1 MTAPQIGTLVQYE
14 GHEGVTMAA
23 MVIMNAATYSAER
36 DPSGQ
41 AQPAD
46 ETSVSLKITRP
57 VSGRSYV
64 RHNVPLEGT
73 PAHTALAQ
81 AAADCA
87 TVAELEDEEGA
98 EDVSGSVDVA
108 KPVVRFW
115 RPIA

>member
-1 MTAPQIGTLVQYE
+1 
-14 GHEGVTMAA
+14 MAA
-23 MVIMNAATYSAER
+23 LVIMTGWTYQADR
-36 DPSGQ
+36 DPDGQ
-41 AQPAD
+41 YVPAD
-46 ETSVSLKITRP
+46 ATSVSLKITRP
-57 VSGRSYV
+57 ISGRSYV

-81 AAADCA
+81 AAADYA